1 MSALG
6 CKADMTVCERPFAV
20 ALLMTQSGPDASA
33 QSGRLASLSR
43 NVRQPNW
50 VAAHK
55 AEWRPGA
62 GEEGLASTQHDGVE
76 IEAIL
81 INKTKV
87 GQASRQVWSAD
98 CNLPNALS
106 LQLTNN
112 GLEVILDKRSVRA
125 NRLQRARHDPLLLAP
140 PRRRELA
147 FLRAPLRTVFI
158 PIAHN
163 LVQAATVHAARQVA
177 YLIYE
182 VAKKRLARRRKFLM
196 IDVAIQGLVPSED
209 ELSHATK
216 SPPRFFRIA

>member
-1 MSALG
+1 MERRGLHAVWLCPRRSDHIKAGKAELRVHGSARLFSRTCKVEQRLPNHLHVRQLDLG
-6 CKADMTVCERPFAV
+6 QCVV
-20 ALLMTQSGPDASA
+20 AQLG
-33 QSGRLASLSR
+33 R
-43 NVRQPNW
+43 NVRQPNCVLANW
-50 VAAHK
+50 IAAHK

-98 CNLPNALS
+98 CNLPNVL
-106 LQLTNN
+106 
-112 GLEVILDKRSVRA
+112 
-125 NRLQRARHDPLLLAP
+125 LLLAP

-163 LVQAATVHAARQVA
+163 RVQAATVHAARQA
-177 YLIYE
+177 AHLIYE
-182 VAKKRLARRRKFLM
+182 VAKKRWARRRKFLM
-196 IDVAIQGLVPSED
+196 IDVAIQGLVHSED